1 MKSIHVC
8 DVKKIE
14 EVFHLC
20 FSCLDHG
27 RLFNASFFL
36 QHCEEALSILHDMLF
51 QTLCAYVDP
60 LFHKMPVK
68 TVLINTSHLS
78 SHMYACQQ
86 IVAFFCVP
94 YVCYAL

>member
-1 MKSIHVC
+1 MKSIHGC
-8 DVKKIE
+8 DVKKTE
-14 EVFHLC
+14 KVFHLC
-20 FSCLDHG
+20 FSGLDHG

-68 TVLINTSHLS
+68 TVLTNTSHLL
-78 SHMYACQQ
+78 SHMCACQQ
-86 IVAFFCVP
+86 MVALFYVP
-94 YVCYAL
+94 YVYYAL